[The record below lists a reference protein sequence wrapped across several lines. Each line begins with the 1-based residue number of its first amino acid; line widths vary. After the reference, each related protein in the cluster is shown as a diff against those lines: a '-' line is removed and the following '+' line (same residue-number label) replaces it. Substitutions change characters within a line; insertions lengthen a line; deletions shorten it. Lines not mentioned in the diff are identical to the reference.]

1 MRFFPQSFEA
11 RLRLSAGLIVFGL
24 LVALPT
30 LFWTHALSFML
41 FMVVSGTF
49 TALGVALYLYALLRH
64 LTVGQPRTR
73 RDAPDDI
80 LRDAE

>member
-1 MRFFPQSFEA
+1 MRLLPHGFEA

-41 FMVVSGTF
+41 FITVSGTF
-49 TALGVALYLYALLRH
+49 TALGILLYLVSLLRH
-64 LTVGQPRTR
+64 LTVGEQRTR
-73 RDAPDDI
+73 RDLPEDI
-80 LRDAE
+80 VRGAK